1 SELEPVVN
9 FPFPEGED
17 YVTLAG
23 LVYKHLGHIPK
34 IGDKVELDGGRLE
47 VIGMEGHRIT
57 KIKFQD
63 LAMNEEGNMDLVE
76 KSLLEEEP
84 ASVD

>member
-1 SELEPVVN
+1 MVN

-34 IGDKVELDGGRLE
+34 LAIKWNWME
-47 VIGMEGHRIT
+47 VVWR
-57 KIKFQD
+57 
-63 LAMNEEGNMDLVE
+63 
-76 KSLLEEEP
+76 
-84 ASVD
+84 